1 MISRGRG
8 TSKGAGAAKSTM
20 TNNRLN
26 YSFRGENTSTTKNN
40 PRKTMRSS
48 NIRSSRPQGPPL
60 SSSCPTNRTINLN
73 PKQKHTIYI
82 QNSSTL
88 AKREQELKKSALARA
103 TSQSGDTAT
112 TQSLT
117 TATGSQ
123 NTLNSS
129 LNTTFDLDHESS
141 IECLVSP
148 VSNTS
153 LPEDYSMTNAF
164 DTSDDD
170 ADDELYEEDL
180 IVDQRKWGRDT
191 VLMNILRESS
201 EEEDG
206 IYEDDN
212 HSSSSSSGYVSDPF
226 KSSDTSSDTIGDSNN
241 DEDDNE
247 SLLDLSIG
255 SLSSSAWRA
264 DAVSET
270 EIDTQ
275 ANTDIGAFN
284 DFDAATAFFVDRTDA
299 DDEVIESLGGTEKTK
314 RPPVAVVFE
323 IDDYTDDSA
332 AMGESTLLQFVK
344 DFTHEMKDDSADDGE
359 SCNKLPAR
367 PSVKV
372 YSTVGARRC
381 DLKTM
386 KQRVLS
392 SETIVSTILDN
403 RVKHYRQHMAG
414 ELSDRASSVIS
425 RRRLRCLDPLI
436 EETKSSENQ
445 NDRSTLS
452 LPSNSS
458 HSDDDSRL
466 YHRRRFSKDFSTEDI
481 VSSLRG
487 EDILLSEVRPEST
500 STSNLSRLQEKK
512 RATEAVVS
520 KTLTAN
526 AVSASSS
533 SKSSTHRENCSEG
546 AGSSG
551 SSSHAVRSERELTNT
566 LKEEAERRRQRLKD
580 LRARRD
586 VRADT
591 AMERIN
597 KKPDLPSPLCQASIR
612 PGPERIK
619 QNVLPLRKNESIST
633 GMLTAPTSNLSNA
646 KPVSSVA
653 GRRLSVEHS
662 VVKPRSQSVP
672 QKKKV
677 SGISRFLAKFSGN
690 KDSKADRAPSSSRK
704 GTAREGY
711 RAAVASRRQAATQNY
726 STPSRRACQG
736 LHSRPMSPPP
746 LEVRGRRAVSNNPHP
761 FSSHSNAS
769 CFSSAAASIEPR
781 RLFDDDSISQ
791 TSALTTTTCSSIYGR
806 TRDDLAASTAK
817 ASASWV

>member
-1 MISRGRG
+1 M
-8 TSKGAGAAKSTM
+8 
-20 TNNRLN
+20 
-26 YSFRGENTSTTKNN
+26 
-40 PRKTMRSS
+40 
-48 NIRSSRPQGPPL
+48 
-60 SSSCPTNRTINLN
+60 
-73 PKQKHTIYI
+73 
-82 QNSSTL
+82 
-88 AKREQELKKSALARA
+88 
-103 TSQSGDTAT
+103 
-112 TQSLT
+112 
-117 TATGSQ
+117 
-123 NTLNSS
+123 
-129 LNTTFDLDHESS
+129 
-141 IECLVSP
+141 SP

-170 ADDELYEEDL
+170 ADDELYEEESID
-180 IVDQRKWGRDT
+180 DEREWKADG

-206 IYEDDN
+206 VYEDDN
-212 HSSSSSSGYVSDPF
+212 HSSSSSSGYISDPF
-226 KSSDTSSDTIGDSNN
+226 RSSDTSSDNRGDSKNN
-241 DEDDNE
+241 EDDNE

-255 SLSSSAWRA
+255 SLNSSAWRA

-275 ANTDIGAFN
+275 TNTDIGAFN
-284 DFDAATAFFVDRTDA
+284 DFDTATASFAERTDA
-299 DDEVIESLGGTEKTK
+299 DDEVIESQPGAEKTQ

-344 DFTHEMKDDSADDGE
+344 DFTHEMKDDSADESE
-359 SCNKLPAR
+359 SCNKLSAR

-403 RVKHYRQHMAG
+403 RVKQHRQHMAG
-414 ELSDRASSVIS
+414 ELPDRASSVTS
-425 RRRLRCLDPLI
+425 SKRLRCLDPLI
-436 EETKSSENQ
+436 EETKSSEDE

-458 HSDDDSRL
+458 HSDDDRRR
-466 YHRRRFSKDFSTEDI
+466 YHQRRFSKDFSTEDI

-487 EDILLSEVRPEST
+487 EDILLREVRPEPT

-520 KTLTAN
+520 KTLTA
-526 AVSASSS
+526 SAASAS
-533 SKSSTHRENCSEG
+533 SKSSTHRKSCSEG

-566 LKEEAERRRQRLKD
+566 LKEEAERRRQRLKA
-580 LRARRD
+580 LRAKRD
-586 VRADT
+586 ARANT
-591 AMERIN
+591 TMEPM
-597 KKPDLPSPLCQASIR
+597 KKPELPSSIHQASIR
-612 PGPERIK
+612 PTPQRVM
-619 QNVLPLRKNESIST
+619 QNVLPLRKNEIIST
-633 GMLTAPTSNLSNA
+633 GMLTVPTSNLSNA
-646 KPVSSVA
+646 KPALSVA
-653 GRRLSVEHS
+653 GRRRPNERS

-690 KDSKADRAPSSSRK
+690 KDSKADRAPSNTRK

-711 RAAVASRRQAATQNY
+711 RAAIASRRQAAPQNC
-726 STPSRRACQG
+726 STPTRRTCQG
-736 LHSRPMSPPP
+736 VHPRPMNPPP
-746 LEVRGRRAVSNNPHP
+746 LETRGRRAVSNNSHP
-761 FSSHSNAS
+761 FSCYNNAS
-769 CFSSAAASIEPR
+769 CSFSATASIEPR

-791 TSALTTTTCSSIYGR
+791 ASALTTTTCSSIYGR
-806 TRDDLAASTAK
+806 THDDLAASTAK